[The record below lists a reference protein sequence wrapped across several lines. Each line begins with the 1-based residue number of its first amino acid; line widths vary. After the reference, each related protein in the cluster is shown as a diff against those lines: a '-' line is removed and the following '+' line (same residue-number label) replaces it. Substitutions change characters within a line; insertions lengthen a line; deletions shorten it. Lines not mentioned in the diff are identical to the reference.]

1 VIDENAAHGLGG
13 NGKEV
18 SPILVGDS
26 LAAQKPD
33 TEFVDK
39 RIWLKRMIR
48 AFPLEKIRRNLPQ
61 LNMDSLEQSLAS
73 LLVAISP

>member
-1 VIDENAAHGLGG
+1 MIDENAAHGLGG

-18 SPILVGDS
+18 SPILIGDC
-26 LAAQKPD
+26 LAAQKAD

-48 AFPLEKIRRNLPQ
+48 ALPLEKSRRNLPQ
-61 LNMDSLEQSLAS
+61 LNMDGFEQSLAS